1 MFEKTKAKRAL
12 KKINKSDVQRFKES
26 NADEQL
32 QIILKKNKETC
43 SWKVDLNMD
52 DDDDAI
58 ARRERIDALKNR
70 LGK

>member
-1 MFEKTKAKRAL
+1 MFEKTKTKRAV
-12 KKINKSDVQRFKES
+12 KKINKSDVQRFKDS